1 MVKNF
6 KGEVKIS
13 DVQNEF
19 DSISDRLNT
28 MIDAYNGVLDK
39 SALKDYTLAGKGL
52 SAPGY
57 TLTVGGIKQA
67 LTALDGRVLG
77 SKVFYNS
84 KNKAYITDGLLF
96 TNYGCFKLPTQAL
109 DRPTW
114 GQTIWYDTAEK
125 VYAWSTK
132 LVPDVKL
139 KDEYDVMDKWK
150 IGTDTDGNEIFE
162 SYRYDTYTFLQNHWT
177 RQSYRSYWAE
187 FGNTMFNKRSYGQGA
202 AIGIGSVWECL
213 PCPRTHI
220 PLGTINYSIDVY
232 NKHVSY
238 NLGDGTVDKGKYYWD
253 NYKTDDFTPYYYAGQ
268 PEYESTL
275 CVALGYQYDSTVKW
289 TCKEMVSAYEFVGR
303 DLATDSPIHTYCMGG
318 CRGGNV
324 YGCAGNCFT
333 SRVVDGKTIW
343 YSPEEALYTLEKHA
357 VSRPDFPHIGTSD
370 VNYEAF
376 HDHEDCPSDKKTY
389 MQVPV
394 GARFTF
400 YHDIIY
406 LNKTEKN
413 NKNSLPISLLC
424 RIDYINQFG
433 EILKTWQPTG
443 INDADSDNPSG
454 YNSTTGDVVSQPVIM
469 ELWKSD
475 HTMEQINELIN
486 IEKYKDLD
494 EYLRRFSP
502 LAQCNTVGMGCP
514 KAGTTFKQGEITN
527 KEFVVDDATYEVF
540 NSGEFVPDPKTYRIT
555 DIAISRESNDLN
567 DIKSLELRDVDGTI
581 KITTQ
586 SRKKDNIGNPNCNET
601 IDTSSSGCFV
611 CGCSTIN
618 QTRGQG
624 VGLNLLGT
632 EVDHYDDNG
641 HRKLS
646 IWTPTNY
653 LYLPRGVDNPYRS
666 NTGKH
671 EDVCMFPFVANIEKD
686 FDE

>member
-13 DVQNEF
+13 DIQNEF

-28 MIDAYNGVLDK
+28 MVDAYNGVLDK

-114 GQTIWYDTAEK
+114 GQTIWYDTVEK
-125 VYAWSTK
+125 AYAWSTK
-132 LVPDVKL
+132 MVPDVKL
-139 KDEYDVMDKWK
+139 QDEYDVMDKWRV
-150 IGTDTDGNEIFE
+150 GTDTDGNELFE
-162 SYRYDTYTFLQNHWT
+162 SYIASYTPKRYAQNFWGRVYYSIGAERSNKFQSLRSVDVTYLDPTPVYN
-177 RQSYRSYWAE
+177 
-187 FGNTMFNKRSYGQGA
+187 
-202 AIGIGSVWECL
+202 IL
-213 PCPRTHI
+213 PCPRTHMR
-220 PLGTINYSIDVY
+220 LGTINYSIDIY

-238 NLGDGTVDKGKYYWD
+238 NLGDGTVNKGKYYWD
-253 NYKTDDFTPYYYAGQ
+253 DYKTDDFTPYYYAGDY
-268 PEYESTL
+268 ESESTL
-275 CVALGYQYDSTVKW
+275 CVTLGYYDSNLNPSW
-289 TCKEMVSAYEFVGR
+289 TRKYGIGAYR
-303 DLATDSPIHTYCMGG
+303 ALTAKNDWTYCMGG
-318 CRGGNV
+318 YCTDADPYIYR
-324 YGCAGNCFT
+324 F
-333 SRVVDGKTIW
+333 SDGKGT
-343 YSPEEALYTLEKHA
+343 YYKPENVLYTLEKHA
-357 VSRPDFPHIGTSD
+357 VTYPDFPCINDSS

-376 HDHEDCPSDKKTY
+376 HDHEDCPSNKKTY

-400 YHDIIY
+400 YHDIVY
-406 LNKTEKN
+406 LNKTEKD

-454 YNSTTGDVVSQPVIM
+454 YNSTTGDVISQPVII

-475 HTMEQINELIN
+475 HTMAQINEFIN

-502 LAQCNTVGMGCP
+502 LAKCNTVGIGCP
-514 KAGTTFKQGEITN
+514 RVGTTFKQGEICN
-527 KEFVVDDATYEVF
+527 KEFVVDDGTYEVF
-540 NSGEFVPDPKTYRIT
+540 NSDGFIADPKTYRIT

-601 IDTSSSGCFV
+601 IDTSTSGCFV

>member
-13 DVQNEF
+13 DIQNEF

-52 SAPGY
+52 SASGY
-57 TLTVGGIKQA
+57 TLTIGGIKQA
-67 LTALDGRVLG
+67 LAALDGRVLG

-114 GQTIWYDTAEK
+114 GQSIWYDTVEK

-132 LVPDVKL
+132 MVPDVKL
-139 KDEYDVMDKWK
+139 KDDYDVMDNWK
-150 IGTDTDGNEIFE
+150 IGTDTDGNEIFR
-162 SYRYDTYTFLQNHWT
+162 SYRVDTYGYLQNFWYRAANRIYEWGSNRMGTLYDTKETFGD
-177 RQSYRSYWAE
+177 
-187 FGNTMFNKRSYGQGA
+187 FG
-202 AIGIGSVWECL
+202 L

-232 NKHVSY
+232 NKHVTY
-238 NLGDGTVDKGKYYWD
+238 NLGDGTVNKGKYYWD
-253 NYKTDDFTPYYYAGQ
+253 DYKSDTFTPYYYAGV
-268 PEYESTL
+268 PDAESTL
-275 CVALGYQYDSTVKW
+275 CVSLCYYDGKW
-289 TCKEMVSAYEFVGR
+289 TGKFEVGAYRAIVSNDG
-303 DLATDSPIHTYCMGG
+303 SPDYTYCMGG
-318 CRGGNV
+318 CKVIYDGETEPMYAKRGSWFCERTVG
-324 YGCAGNCFT
+324 
-333 SRVVDGKTIW
+333 GKSTT
-343 YSPEEALYTLEKHA
+343 YQAENALYTLEKHA
-357 VSRPDFPHIGTSD
+357 VAWADFPQVNGSS

-400 YHDIIY
+400 YHDIVY
-406 LNKTEKN
+406 LNKTEKD

-433 EILKTWQPTG
+433 EIIKTWQPTG
-443 INDADSDNPSG
+443 INDADSDSPSG
-454 YNSTTGDVVSQPVIM
+454 YNSTTGDVVSQPNIM
-469 ELWKSD
+469 ELWRSS
-475 HTMEQINELIN
+475 HTMNQINELIN
-486 IEKYKDLD
+486 TEKYKDLN

-502 LAQCNTVGMGCP
+502 LAKCNTVGMGCP
-514 KAGTTFKQGEITN
+514 HYNMTFKQGEISN
-527 KEFVVDDATYEVF
+527 KDFVVDDATYEVF
-540 NSGEFVPDPKTYRIT
+540 NSDEFVPDPKTYRIT
-555 DIAISRESNDLN
+555 DVAISRESNDLN

-586 SRKKDNIGNPNCNET
+586 SRRKDNIGYPNCNET
-601 IDTSSSGCFV
+601 VDTSTSGCFV

-618 QTRGQG
+618 QTRGAG

-671 EDVCMFPFVANIEKD
+671 EDVCIFPFVANVEKD

>member
-13 DVQNEF
+13 DIQNEF

-109 DRPTW
+109 DKPTW
-114 GQTIWYDTAEK
+114 GQTIWYDTVEK

-132 LVPDVKL
+132 MVPDVKL

-150 IGTDTDGNEIFE
+150 VGTDTEGNELFQGFR
-162 SYRYDTYTFLQNHWT
+162 YRTYYATQNYWT
-177 RQSYRSYWAE
+177 RAYYINNYTKDSNKFFTAYTIGDGGGDNRSIE
-187 FGNTMFNKRSYGQGA
+187 F
-202 AIGIGSVWECL
+202 L

-232 NKHVSY
+232 NKHVTY
-238 NLGDGTVDKGKYYWD
+238 NLGDGTVNKGKYYWD
-253 NYKTDDFTPYYYAGQ
+253 DYKTDDFTPYYYAGANKGG
-268 PEYESTL
+268 STL
-275 CVALGYQYDSTVKW
+275 CVALGYYDGDFNPEWYYYTEW
-289 TCKEMVSAYEFVGR
+289 TEKFEISAYKEVNPAEGSGGMVG
-303 DLATDSPIHTYCMGG
+303 DYTYCMGG
-318 CRGGNV
+318 SGGLVSKASGTYYVTSKIISENIL
-324 YGCAGNCFT
+324 YG
-333 SRVVDGKTIW
+333 
-343 YSPEEALYTLEKHA
+343 LERHA
-357 VSRPDFPHIGTSD
+357 VTYPDFPHIGTSWE
-370 VNYEAF
+370 NYEAF

-389 MQVPV
+389 MQVPI

-400 YHDIIY
+400 YHDIVY
-406 LNKTEKN
+406 SNKTEKDD
-413 NKNSLPISLLC
+413 KNSLPISLLC

-443 INDADSDNPSG
+443 INDADSDSPSG
-454 YNSTTGDVVSQPVIM
+454 YNSTTGDVISQPVIM
-469 ELWKSD
+469 ELWKSS
-475 HTMEQINELIN
+475 HTMNQINEFIN

-502 LAQCNTVGMGCP
+502 LAKCNTVGMGCP
-514 KAGTTFKQGEITN
+514 HYNVSFKQGEISN
-527 KEFVVDDATYEVF
+527 KEFVVDDATFEVF
-540 NSGEFVPDPKTYRIT
+540 NSDEFIVDPKTYRIT

-567 DIKSLELRDVDGTI
+567 DIKSLELRDVDGTV

-586 SRKKDNIGNPNCNET
+586 SRKKDNIGYPNCNET

-611 CGCSTIN
+611 SGCSTIN
-618 QTRGQG
+618 QTRGG
-624 VGLNLLGT
+624 WSGLNLLGT

-671 EDVCMFPFVANIEKD
+671 EDVCMFPFVANVEKD
-686 FDE
+686 LS

>member
-13 DVQNEF
+13 DIQNEF

-52 SAPGY
+52 SASGY
-57 TLTVGGIKQA
+57 TLTIGGIKQA
-67 LTALDGRVLG
+67 LSALDGRVLG

-84 KNKAYITDGLLF
+84 RNKAYITDGLLF

-109 DRPTW
+109 DKPTW
-114 GQTIWYDTAEK
+114 GQTIWYDTVEK

-139 KDEYDVMDKWK
+139 QDDYDVMDKWK
-150 IGTDTDGNEIFE
+150 VGTDTEGNELFE
-162 SYRYDTYTFLQNHWT
+162 SYRILPDLEYAQNLWGRVYYRFGSGRSNSFQSVRTPTVGQLDPEPTYD
-177 RQSYRSYWAE
+177 
-187 FGNTMFNKRSYGQGA
+187 
-202 AIGIGSVWECL
+202 IL
-213 PCPRTHI
+213 PCPRTYI
-220 PLGTINYSIDVY
+220 SLGTINYSIDVY
-232 NKHVSY
+232 NKCVTY

-253 NYKTDDFTPYYYAGQ
+253 NYKTDTFTPYYYAGN
-268 PEYESTL
+268 YEAECTL
-275 CVALGYQYDSTVKW
+275 CIVLGYYDNNNLKSSW
-289 TCKEMVSAYEFVGR
+289 TRKYGIGAYKYVTA
-303 DLATDSPIHTYCMGG
+303 DNDWTYCMGG
-318 CRGGNV
+318 CTGVAGAYHFKERGGKYYTAENV
-324 YGCAGNCFT
+324 
-333 SRVVDGKTIW
+333 
-343 YSPEEALYTLEKHA
+343 LYALEKHA
-357 VSRPDFPHIGTSD
+357 VTYPDFPNVNSSS

-394 GARFTF
+394 GARFTL
-400 YHDIIY
+400 YHDIVY
-406 LNKTEKN
+406 LNKTEKD

-443 INDADSDNPSG
+443 INDADSDSPSG
-454 YNSTTGDVVSQPVIM
+454 YNSTTGDVVSQPVII
-469 ELWKSD
+469 ELWRSD
-475 HTMEQINELIN
+475 HTMNEINEFIN

-502 LAQCNTVGMGCP
+502 LAKCNTVGWGCP
-514 KAGTTFKQGEITN
+514 PIGTTFTQQEISN

-540 NSGEFVPDPKTYRIT
+540 NSDEFIVDPKTYRIT

-567 DIKSLELRDVDGTI
+567 DIKSLELRDIDGTI

-618 QTRGQG
+618 QTRGAG
-624 VGLNLLGT
+624 VGLNLLDT

-671 EDVCMFPFVANIEKD
+671 EDVCMFPFVANIEKEL
-686 FDE
+686 DE